1 MVFSRPRCY
10 GLAVDSNRKQ
20 SVIAIVAA
28 ILAARKL
35 ATVPRNSPAAVATIS
50 DAVADAKRIVE
61 RVERSFEAR

>member
-1 MVFSRPRCY
+1 M
-10 GLAVDSNRKQ
+10 DSNRKQ

-28 ILAARKL
+28 IMAARKL